1 MKPCRRVSGIKLNRS
16 NTMELVSVAQLDEIN
31 GGMNVEEVAT
41 GLGMAGMGQLALA
54 ALPEAA
60 FIGGA
65 YVVTLSG
72 SALVGTASGML
83 IGNVA

>member
-1 MKPCRRVSGIKLNRS
+1 
-16 NTMELVSVAQLDEIN
+16 MELVSVAQLDEIN